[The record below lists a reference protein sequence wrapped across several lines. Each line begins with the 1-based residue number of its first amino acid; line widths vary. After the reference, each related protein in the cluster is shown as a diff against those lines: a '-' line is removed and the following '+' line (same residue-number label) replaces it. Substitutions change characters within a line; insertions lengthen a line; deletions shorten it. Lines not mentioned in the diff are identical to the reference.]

1 MARKK
6 PSDLKRSSRLRR
18 EAELIDADTI
28 GLFYA
33 NPHDTTLAAA
43 LKIKTGTGRR
53 KVYDV
58 LWQNPKGLTDEEIM
72 KMTGLRH
79 NTEHPRRYELVN
91 HGFVVDSGR
100 RRRTE
105 TDNLAIVWVLRNG
118 K

>member
-1 MARKK
+1 MARKTLNDLK
-6 PSDLKRSSRLRR
+6 PSSKLRQ

-72 KMTGLRH
+72 KMTGLH
-79 NTEHPRRYELVN
+79 QNTERPRRYELVK

-100 RRRTE
+100 RRF
-105 TDNLAIVWVLRNG
+105 TDTDSLAIVWALRNG